1 MKILTVIN
9 WIALTLSIL
18 TASGMLWASEADDS
32 ENGETVFESAEQ
44 DSIETTESTEPET
57 GEYDVELEKMVIEGI
72 APTADSTSELSDID
86 LRLKS
91 ASTLGKTLER
101 ELGVYN
107 ASFGPGVGQ
116 PIIRGMGGPRVRVMH
131 DGIGSHD
138 ASAMSQDH
146 AVAAESLLADSIT
159 IHRGP
164 ATLRYGSGAIG
175 GVVDVKHKRIPDS
188 VPLKPIE
195 GTAEYRYDHNPKENA
210 GMVGIDAGKGN
221 VAVHL
226 DYFQRG
232 NENTRIPGFAL
243 DEAAL
248 RKQLKTDAPLNNSKG
263 EIKNTDGESRGG
275 SAGISLIGDLGY
287 IGTSY
292 NHTYKAYGLPP
303 GDPGG
308 HSHVGVAPGGSDQGE
323 AVRFAM
329 EQRRYDVEAMLFNPI
344 PYIESV
350 SVKTGFV
357 DYEHEEGESEFSV
370 LFTNEVLETRF
381 ELEHRLIDQWSGFLG
396 LQWQEREFL
405 AKSPKIE
412 GEKLIDLVP
421 QSQIDSLGL
430 FFTEKLD
437 LFDELTLEFGGR
449 YERQVTEPNAK
460 LLKGTV
466 FGQALEVPTRK
477 LTHKPSSLAASI
489 TYRPFEGGS
498 IYLAWQNSERAPDI
512 HELYSLGPHPAN
524 RTFDIG
530 TLDLSVERASNRE
543 LGIRYDD
550 ALISLQGNVYQKD
563 VKDFIYQ
570 ENLTSEFGF
579 FELEG
584 NRLVAAC
591 VKLEGCFP
599 VFGFRGDDAEFYGY
613 EVEIKIHPS
622 FDWGMPHLTLFS
634 DYVRGRFKDRTL
646 GDVSRLPPQRYGF
659 EVGLQKNAW
668 QGALRFTQALA
679 QDRPGIDETETPSY
693 HRFDLDVSYDWH
705 AESGQRV
712 LLFGKASNLS
722 DSPIRNSTSF
732 LRNIAPE
739 PGMSLEIGFRA
750 YF

>member
-1 MKILTVIN
+1 MKIPSVIN

-57 GEYDVELEKMVIEGI
+57 GEYDVELEKMVIEAI

-243 DEAAL
+243 DEAAV
-248 RKQLKTDAPLNNSKG
+248 RKQLKTGTELNNSKG

-275 SAGISLIGDLGY
+275 SAGISLIGDLGH

-292 NHTYKAYGLPP
+292 NHTYKEYGLPP

-308 HSHVGVAPGGSDQGE
+308 HSHVGVVPGASDQGE
-323 AVRFAM
+323 AMRFAM
-329 EQRRYDVEAMLFNPI
+329 EQRRYDVEAMLFNPM

-350 SVKTGFV
+350 SVKTGYV
-357 DYEHEEGESEFSV
+357 DYEHEEGEPGFSV

-381 ELEHRLIDQWSGFLG
+381 ELEHRFIDQWSGFLG
-396 LQWQEREFL
+396 LQWQDREFL
-405 AKSPKIE
+405 AE
-412 GEKLIDLVP
+412 NLVA

-430 FFTEKLD
+430 FFTEQLD
-437 LFDELTLEFGGR
+437 LLDELTVEFGGR
-449 YERQVTEPNAK
+449 YERQVTEPNEK
-460 LLKGTV
+460 LLITNWFGGT
-466 FGQALEVPTRK
+466 QQLPTRK
-477 LTHKPSSLAASI
+477 LTHKPSSLAASL

-498 IYLAWQNSERAPDI
+498 VYLAWQNAERAPDI
-512 HELYSLGPHPAN
+512 QEMYSFGPHPAN
-524 RTFDIG
+524 RSFDIG
-530 TLDLSVERASNRE
+530 RLNLAVERASNRE

-550 ALISLQGNVYQKD
+550 ALISLQGNAYQKD
-563 VKDFIYQ
+563 IKDFIYQ
-570 ENLTSEFGF
+570 ENLGLFYQLDTNTMK
-579 FELEG
+579 L
-584 NRLVAAC
+584 AC
-591 VKLEGCFP
+591 ADGLRGCFP
-599 VFGFRGDDAEFYGY
+599 IYGFRGDDAEFYGY
-613 EVEIKIHPS
+613 EAEIKFHPM
-622 FDWGMPHLTLFS
+622 FDWGTPHLTLFS
-634 DYVRGRFKDRTL
+634 DYVRGRFRDRAL
-646 GDVSRLPPQRYGF
+646 GDVPRLPPQRYGF

-705 AESGQRV
+705 ADSGQRV

>member
-1 MKILTVIN
+1 MTVPTALIWITLTF
-9 WIALTLSIL
+9 SIL
-18 TASGMLWASEADDS
+18 SASGMLWASEEDDAAI
-32 ENGETVFESAEQ
+32 NPPLIESSKQ
-44 DSIETTESTEPET
+44 DAIETIEPTPEVMPEG
-57 GEYDVELEKMVIEGI
+57 GEVDLELEKMVIEGT
-72 APTADSTSELSDID
+72 APTADSTSELSGTD
-86 LRLKS
+86 LRLKA

-116 PIIRGMGGPRVRVMH
+116 PIIRGMGGSRVRVMQ

-146 AVAAESLLADSIT
+146 AVATESLLADSIT

-188 VPLKPIE
+188 IPLKPIE
-195 GTAEYRYDHNPKENA
+195 GTVEYRYDHNPDENA
-210 GMVGIDAGKGN
+210 GVIGIDAGQNN

-232 NENTRIPGFAL
+232 NENTQIPGYAL
-243 DEAAL
+243 DEAAV
-248 RKQLKTDAPLNNSKG
+248 RQQLKTGAQLNNSKG

-275 SAGISLIGDLGY
+275 SAGISLIGELGH
-287 IGTSY
+287 IGASY
-292 NHTYKAYGLPP
+292 NHTTKEYGLPP

-308 HSHVGVAPGGSDQGE
+308 HSHVGVAPGASDQGE
-323 AVRFAM
+323 AISLAM

-344 PYIESV
+344 PFIESV
-350 SVKTGFV
+350 SVKTGYV
-357 DYEHEEGESEFSV
+357 DYDHEEGEPGFSV

-381 ELEHRLIDQWSGFLG
+381 ELEHRLLDQWSGFLG
-396 LQWQEREFL
+396 LQWQDREFL
-405 AKSPKIE
+405 AE
-412 GEKLIDLVP
+412 NLVP

-437 LFDELTLEFGGR
+437 LFDALSLEFGGR
-449 YERQVTEPNAK
+449 YEQQFTEPNSN
-460 LLKGTV
+460 LLNLNL
-466 FGQALEVPTRK
+466 FGQPVQVPTRK
-477 LTHKPSSLAASI
+477 LTHKPTSLAASI
-489 TYRPFEGGS
+489 TYKPFDGGS

-512 HELYSLGPHPAN
+512 QEMYSLGPHPAN
-524 RTFDIG
+524 RSFDIG
-530 TLDLSVERASNRE
+530 RLDLSVERASNRE
-543 LGIRYDD
+543 VGIRYDD
-550 ALISLQGNVYQKD
+550 RLTSLQLNAYHKD

-570 ENLTSEFGF
+570 ENLGLF
-579 FELEG
+579 FQVDTNSLKTDCSDG
-584 NRLVAAC
+584 LR
-591 VKLEGCFP
+591 GCYP
-599 VFGFRGDDAEFYGY
+599 IYGFRGDDAEFYGY
-613 EVEIKIHPS
+613 EAEIKFHPS
-622 FDWGMPHLTLFS
+622 FNWVDPHLTLFS
-634 DYVRGRFKDRTL
+634 DYVRGQFKDNEL
-646 GDVSRLPPQRYGF
+646 GDVPRLPPLRYGF

-679 QDRPGIDETETPSY
+679 QDRPGNDETETPSY

-705 AESGQRV
+705 AQSGQKILV
-712 LLFGKASNLS
+712 FGKASNLS

-739 PGMSLEIGFRA
+739 PGMSLEIGFRTN
-750 YF
+750 F

>member
-1 MKILTVIN
+1 MKIPTVIN

-44 DSIETTESTEPET
+44 GSMETIESTQPET
-57 GEYDVELEKMVIEGI
+57 GEFDVELEKMVIEGI

-91 ASTLGKTLER
+91 AGTLGKTLER

-232 NENTRIPGFAL
+232 NENTRIPGYAL
-243 DEAAL
+243 DEAAV
-248 RKQLKTDAPLNNSKG
+248 REQLKTGAALNNSKG

-292 NHTYKAYGLPP
+292 NHTYKEYGLPP

-308 HSHVGVAPGGSDQGE
+308 HSHVGVAPGGSDQAE
-323 AVRFAM
+323 AMRFAM
-329 EQRRYDVEAMLFNPI
+329 EQRRYDVEAMLFNPM

-350 SVKTGFV
+350 SVKTGYV
-357 DYEHEEGESEFSV
+357 DYEHEEGEPGFSV

-381 ELEHRLIDQWSGFLG
+381 ELEHRFIDQWSGFLG
-396 LQWQEREFL
+396 LQWQDREFL
-405 AKSPKIE
+405 AE
-412 GEKLIDLVP
+412 NLVP

-437 LFDELTLEFGGR
+437 LFDELTVEFGGR
-449 YERQVTEPNAK
+449 YERQVTEPNEK
-460 LLKGTV
+460 LLISNWFGGT
-466 FGQALEVPTRK
+466 QQLPTRK
-477 LTHKPSSLAASI
+477 LTHKPSSLAASL

-498 IYLAWQNSERAPDI
+498 VYLAWQNAERAPDI
-512 HELYSLGPHPAN
+512 QEMYSFGPHPAN
-524 RTFDIG
+524 RSFDIG
-530 TLDLSVERASNRE
+530 RLNLAVERASNRE
-543 LGIRYDD
+543 IGIRYDN
-550 ALISLQGNVYQKD
+550 ALISLQGNAYQKD

-570 ENLTSEFGF
+570 ENLGLF
-579 FELEG
+579 FQSDTNTLK
-584 NRLVAAC
+584 AAC
-591 VKLEGCFP
+591 TDGLRGCFP
-599 VFGFRGDDAEFYGY
+599 IYGFRGDDAEFYGY
-613 EVEIKIHPS
+613 EAEIKFHPM
-622 FDWGMPHLTLFS
+622 FDWGTPHLTLFS
-634 DYVRGRFKDRTL
+634 DYVRGRFKDRAL
-646 GDVSRLPPQRYGF
+646 GDVPRLPPQRYGF

-705 AESGQRV
+705 ADSGQRV

>member
-1 MKILTVIN
+1 MKVPTVIY
-9 WIALTLSIL
+9 WLALTLSIL
-18 TASGMLWASEADDS
+18 SPSGMLWASEPDHS
-32 ENGETVFESAEQ
+32 ENGESIIETAEQ
-44 DSIETTESTEPET
+44 DSMETTENTEPET
-57 GEYDVELEKMVIEGI
+57 GDYDVELEKMVIEAI

-131 DGIGSHD
+131 DGIGAHD

-146 AVAAESLLADSIT
+146 AVAAESLLAESIT

-232 NENTRIPGFAL
+232 NENTRIPGYAL
-243 DEAAL
+243 DEAAV
-248 RKQLKTDAPLNNSKG
+248 REQLQTGAALNNSKG

-292 NHTYKAYGLPP
+292 NHSYKAYGLPP

-308 HSHVGVAPGGSDQGE
+308 HSHVGVTPGASDQGE
-323 AVRFAM
+323 AMRFAM
-329 EQRRYDVEAMLFNPI
+329 EQRRYDVEAMLFNPV

-350 SVKTGFV
+350 SVKTGYV
-357 DYEHEEGESEFSV
+357 DYEHEEGEPGFSV

-381 ELEHRLIDQWSGFLG
+381 ELEHRLLDQWSGFLG
-396 LQWQEREFL
+396 LQWQDREFL
-405 AKSPKIE
+405 AE
-412 GEKLIDLVP
+412 NLVP

-437 LFDELTLEFGGR
+437 VLDELTLEFGGR

-460 LLKGTV
+460 LLNLNL
-466 FGQALEVPTRK
+466 FGQPVHVPTRK
-477 LTHKPSSLAASI
+477 VTHRPSSLAASL

-498 IYLAWQNSERAPDI
+498 VYLAWQNAERAPDI
-512 HELYSLGPHPAN
+512 QEMYSLGPHPAN
-524 RTFDIG
+524 RSFDIG
-530 TLDLSVERASNRE
+530 RLNLAVERASNRE
-543 LGIRYDD
+543 LGIRYDH

-570 ENLTSEFGF
+570 ENLGF
-579 FELEG
+579 FYQLDTNLPKADCADG
-584 NRLVAAC
+584 LR
-591 VKLEGCFP
+591 GCFP
-599 VFGFRGDDAEFYGY
+599 VYGFQGDDAEFYGY
-613 EVEIKIHPS
+613 EAEIKFHPS
-622 FDWGMPHLTLFS
+622 FDWGTPHLTLFS
-634 DYVRGRFKDRTL
+634 DYVRGRFRDRAL
-646 GDVSRLPPQRYGF
+646 GDVPRLPPQRYGF
-659 EVGLQKNAW
+659 EVGLQKNAF

-679 QDRPGIDETETPSY
+679 QDRPGNDETVTPSY

-705 AESGQRV
+705 ADSGQRV

>member
-1 MKILTVIN
+1 MKLPTVIN

-18 TASGMLWASEADDS
+18 TSSGMLWASEADDP

-44 DSIETTESTEPET
+44 DSMETTESAEPET
-57 GEYDVELEKMVIEGI
+57 GEFDVELEKMVIEAI

-248 RKQLKTDAPLNNSKG
+248 RKQLKTDVQLNNSKG

-275 SAGISLIGDLGY
+275 SAGISWIDDLGY
-287 IGTSY
+287 VGTSY

-308 HSHVGVAPGGSDQGE
+308 HSHVGVVPGASNQGE
-323 AVRFAM
+323 AMRFEM

-350 SVKTGFV
+350 SVKTGYV
-357 DYEHEEGESEFSV
+357 DYEHEEGEPGFSV

-381 ELEHRLIDQWSGFLG
+381 ELEHRLLDQWSGFLG
-396 LQWQEREFL
+396 LQWQDREFL
-405 AKSPKIE
+405 AE
-412 GEKLIDLVP
+412 NLVP

-437 LFDELTLEFGGR
+437 VLDELTLEFGGR
-449 YERQVTEPNAK
+449 YERQVTEPNEK
-460 LLKGTV
+460 MLNRNL
-466 FGQALEVPTRK
+466 FGQPVQVPTRR
-477 LTHKPSSLAASI
+477 LTHNPSSLAASI
-489 TYRPFEGGS
+489 TYKPFDGGS

-512 HELYSLGPHPAN
+512 QEMYSLGPHPAN
-524 RTFDIG
+524 RSFDIG
-530 TLDLSVERASNRE
+530 RLDLAVERASNRE
-543 LGIRYDD
+543 IGIRYDD
-550 ALISLQGNVYQKD
+550 ALISLQGNAYQKD

-570 ENLTSEFGF
+570 ENLGLFYQLDTNTLKASCSDG
-579 FELEG
+579 L
-584 NRLVAAC
+584 R
-591 VKLEGCFP
+591 GCFP
-599 VFGFRGDDAEFYGY
+599 IYGFRGDDAEFYGY
-613 EVEIKIHPS
+613 EAEIKFHPS
-622 FDWGMPHLTLFS
+622 FDWGTPHLTLFS
-634 DYVRGRFKDRTL
+634 DYVRGRFRDRAL
-646 GDVSRLPPQRYGF
+646 GDVPRLPPQRYGF
-659 EVGLQKNAW
+659 EVGLQKNAF

-679 QDRPGIDETETPSY
+679 QDRPGNDETVTPSY
-693 HRFDLDVSYDWH
+693 HRFDIDVSYDWH
-705 AESGQRV
+705 ADSGQRV

>member
-1 MKILTVIN
+1 MKIPTVIY
-9 WIALTLSIL
+9 WLALTLSIL
-18 TASGMLWASEADDS
+18 SPSGMLWASEPDHS
-32 ENGETVFESAEQ
+32 ENGEIVLESAEQ
-44 DSIETTESTEPET
+44 DSMETTENTESET
-57 GEYDVELEKMVIEGI
+57 GDYDVELEKMVIEAI

-210 GMVGIDAGKGN
+210 GMVGIDAGQGN

-232 NENTRIPGFAL
+232 NENTRIPGYAL
-243 DEAAL
+243 DEAAV
-248 RKQLKTDAPLNNSKG
+248 RKQLKTGAELNNSKG

-292 NHTYKAYGLPP
+292 NHTYKEYGLPP

-308 HSHVGVAPGGSDQGE
+308 HSHVGVVPGASDQGE
-323 AVRFAM
+323 AMRFAM

-344 PYIESV
+344 PFIESV
-350 SVKTGFV
+350 SVKTGYV
-357 DYEHEEGESEFSV
+357 DYEHEEGEPGFSV

-396 LQWQEREFL
+396 LQWQDREFL
-405 AKSPKIE
+405 AE
-412 GEKLIDLVP
+412 NLVP

-437 LFDELTLEFGGR
+437 VLDELTLEFGGR
-449 YERQVTEPNAK
+449 YERQVTEPNEK
-460 LLKGTV
+460 LLISNWFGGT
-466 FGQALEVPTRK
+466 QQLPTRK
-477 LTHKPSSLAASI
+477 LTHKPSSLAASL

-498 IYLAWQNSERAPDI
+498 VYLAWQNAERAPDI
-512 HELYSLGPHPAN
+512 QEMYSFGPHPAN
-524 RTFDIG
+524 RSFDIG
-530 TLDLSVERASNRE
+530 RLNLAVERASNRE
-543 LGIRYDD
+543 LGLRYDD
-550 ALISLQGNVYQKD
+550 AWMSLQGNVFQKD

-570 ENLTSEFGF
+570 ENLGLFYQLDTNTMK
-579 FELEG
+579 L
-584 NRLVAAC
+584 AC
-591 VKLEGCFP
+591 ADGLRGCFP
-599 VFGFRGDDAEFYGY
+599 IYGFRGDDAEFYGY
-613 EVEIKIHPS
+613 EAEIKFHPV
-622 FDWGMPHLTLFS
+622 FDWGTPHLTLFS
-634 DYVRGRFKDRTL
+634 DYVRGRFRDRAL
-646 GDVSRLPPQRYGF
+646 GDVPRLPPQRYGF

-705 AESGQRV
+705 ADSGQRV

>member
-1 MKILTVIN
+1 MKLPTVIN

-57 GEYDVELEKMVIEGI
+57 GEYDVELEKMVIEAT

-175 GVVDVKHKRIPDS
+175 GVVDIKHKRIPDS

-210 GMVGIDAGKGN
+210 GMVGIDAGQGN

-232 NENTRIPGFAL
+232 NENTRIPGYAL
-243 DEAAL
+243 DEAAV
-248 RKQLKTDAPLNNSKG
+248 RKQLKTGAELNNSKG

-308 HSHVGVAPGGSDQGE
+308 HSHVGVVPGASDQGE
-323 AVRFAM
+323 AMRFAM

-344 PYIESV
+344 PFIESV
-350 SVKTGFV
+350 SVKTGYV
-357 DYEHEEGESEFSV
+357 DYEHEEGEPGFSV

-396 LQWQEREFL
+396 LQWQDREFL
-405 AKSPKIE
+405 AE
-412 GEKLIDLVP
+412 NLVP

-437 LFDELTLEFGGR
+437 VLDELTLEFGGR
-449 YERQVTEPNAK
+449 YERQVTEP
-460 LLKGTV
+460 GV
-466 FGQALEVPTRK
+466 D
-477 LTHKPSSLAASI
+477 
-489 TYRPFEGGS
+489 FE
-498 IYLAWQNSERAPDI
+498 
-512 HELYSLGPHPAN
+512 
-524 RTFDIG
+524 
-530 TLDLSVERASNRE
+530 
-543 LGIRYDD
+543 
-550 ALISLQGNVYQKD
+550 
-563 VKDFIYQ
+563 
-570 ENLTSEFGF
+570 
-579 FELEG
+579 
-584 NRLVAAC
+584 
-591 VKLEGCFP
+591 
-599 VFGFRGDDAEFYGY
+599 
-613 EVEIKIHPS
+613 
-622 FDWGMPHLTLFS
+622 
-634 DYVRGRFKDRTL
+634 
-646 GDVSRLPPQRYGF
+646 
-659 EVGLQKNAW
+659 
-668 QGALRFTQALA
+668 
-679 QDRPGIDETETPSY
+679 
-693 HRFDLDVSYDWH
+693 
-705 AESGQRV
+705 
-712 LLFGKASNLS
+712 
-722 DSPIRNSTSF
+722 
-732 LRNIAPE
+732 
-739 PGMSLEIGFRA
+739 
-750 YF
+750 

>member
-1 MKILTVIN
+1 MKLPTVIN

-18 TASGMLWASEADDS
+18 TSSGMLWASEADDP

-44 DSIETTESTEPET
+44 DSMETTESAEPET
-57 GEYDVELEKMVIEGI
+57 GEFDVELEKMVIEAI

-248 RKQLKTDAPLNNSKG
+248 RKQLKTDAQLNNSKG

-275 SAGISLIGDLGY
+275 SAGISWIGDLGY
-287 IGTSY
+287 VGTSY

-308 HSHVGVAPGGSDQGE
+308 HSHVGVVPGASNQGE
-323 AVRFAM
+323 AMRFEM

-350 SVKTGFV
+350 SVKTGYV
-357 DYEHEEGESEFSV
+357 DYEHEEGEPGFSV

-381 ELEHRLIDQWSGFLG
+381 ELEHRLLDQWSGFLG
-396 LQWQEREFL
+396 LQWQDREFL
-405 AKSPKIE
+405 AE
-412 GEKLIDLVP
+412 NLVP

-437 LFDELTLEFGGR
+437 VLDELTLEFGGR
-449 YERQVTEPNAK
+449 YERQVTEPNEK
-460 LLKGTV
+460 MLNRNL
-466 FGQALEVPTRK
+466 FGQPVQVPTRR
-477 LTHKPSSLAASI
+477 LTHNPSSLAASI
-489 TYRPFEGGS
+489 TYKPFDGGS

-512 HELYSLGPHPAN
+512 QEMYSLGPHPAN
-524 RTFDIG
+524 RSFDIG
-530 TLDLSVERASNRE
+530 RLDLAVERASNRE
-543 LGIRYDD
+543 IGIRYDD
-550 ALISLQGNVYQKD
+550 ALISLQGNAYQKD

-570 ENLTSEFGF
+570 ENLGLFYQLDTNTLKASCSDG
-579 FELEG
+579 L
-584 NRLVAAC
+584 R
-591 VKLEGCFP
+591 GCFP
-599 VFGFRGDDAEFYGY
+599 IYGFRGDDAEFYGY
-613 EVEIKIHPS
+613 EAEIKFHPS
-622 FDWGMPHLTLFS
+622 FDWGTPHLTLFS
-634 DYVRGRFKDRTL
+634 DYVRGRFRDRAL
-646 GDVSRLPPQRYGF
+646 GDVPRLPPQRYGF
-659 EVGLQKNAW
+659 EVGLQKNAF

-679 QDRPGIDETETPSY
+679 QDRPGNDETVTPSY
-693 HRFDLDVSYDWH
+693 HRFDIDVSYDWH
-705 AESGQRV
+705 ADSGQRV

>member
-1 MKILTVIN
+1 MKVPTVIY
-9 WIALTLSIL
+9 WLALTLSIL
-18 TASGMLWASEADDS
+18 SPSGMLWASEPDHS
-32 ENGETVFESAEQ
+32 ENGESIIETAEQ
-44 DSIETTESTEPET
+44 DSMETTENTEPET
-57 GEYDVELEKMVIEGI
+57 GDYDVELEKMVIEAI

-131 DGIGSHD
+131 DGIGAHD

-146 AVAAESLLADSIT
+146 AVAAESLLAESIT

-232 NENTRIPGFAL
+232 NENTRIPGYAL
-243 DEAAL
+243 DEAAV
-248 RKQLKTDAPLNNSKG
+248 REQLQTGAALNNSKG

-292 NHTYKAYGLPP
+292 NRSYKAYGLPP

-308 HSHVGVAPGGSDQGE
+308 HSHVGVTPGASDQGE
-323 AVRFAM
+323 AMRFAM
-329 EQRRYDVEAMLFNPI
+329 EQRRYDVEAMLFNPV

-350 SVKTGFV
+350 SVKTGYV
-357 DYEHEEGESEFSV
+357 DYEHEEGEPGFSV

-381 ELEHRLIDQWSGFLG
+381 ELEHRLLDQWSGFLG
-396 LQWQEREFL
+396 LQWQDREFL
-405 AKSPKIE
+405 AE
-412 GEKLIDLVP
+412 NLVP

-437 LFDELTLEFGGR
+437 VLDELTLEFGGR

-460 LLKGTV
+460 LLNLNL
-466 FGQALEVPTRK
+466 FGQPVHVPTRK
-477 LTHKPSSLAASI
+477 VTHRPSSLAASL

-498 IYLAWQNSERAPDI
+498 VYLAWQNAERAPDI
-512 HELYSLGPHPAN
+512 QEMYSLGPHPAN
-524 RTFDIG
+524 RSFDIG
-530 TLDLSVERASNRE
+530 RLNLAVERASNRE
-543 LGIRYDD
+543 LGIRYDH

-570 ENLTSEFGF
+570 ENLGF
-579 FELEG
+579 FYQLDTNLPKADCADG
-584 NRLVAAC
+584 LR
-591 VKLEGCFP
+591 GCFP
-599 VFGFRGDDAEFYGY
+599 VYGFQGDDAEFYGY
-613 EVEIKIHPS
+613 EAEIKFHPS
-622 FDWGMPHLTLFS
+622 FDWGTPHLTLFS
-634 DYVRGRFKDRTL
+634 DYVRGRFRDRAL
-646 GDVSRLPPQRYGF
+646 GDVPRLPPQRYGF
-659 EVGLQKNAW
+659 EVGLQKNAF

-679 QDRPGIDETETPSY
+679 QDRPGNDETVTPSY

-705 AESGQRV
+705 ADSGQRV

>member
-1 MKILTVIN
+1 MKIPTVIY
-9 WIALTLSIL
+9 WLVLTLSIL
-18 TASGMLWASEADDS
+18 SPSGMLWASEPDHS
-32 ENGETVFESAEQ
+32 ENGEIILESAEQ
-44 DSIETTESTEPET
+44 DSMETTENTEPES
-57 GEYDVELEKMVIEGI
+57 GEYDVEFEKMVIEAI

-188 VPLKPIE
+188 MPVKPIE

-243 DEAAL
+243 DEAAV
-248 RKQLKTDAPLNNSKG
+248 RKQLKTDAELNNSKG

-275 SAGISLIGDLGY
+275 SAGISWIGDLGY
-287 IGTSY
+287 VGTSY

-308 HSHVGVAPGGSDQGE
+308 HSHVGVAPGASDQGE
-323 AVRFAM
+323 AIRFEM

-350 SVKTGFV
+350 SVKTGYV
-357 DYEHEEGESEFSV
+357 DYEHEEGEPGFSV

-381 ELEHRLIDQWSGFLG
+381 ELEHRFIDQWSGFLG
-396 LQWQEREFL
+396 LQWQDREFL
-405 AKSPKIE
+405 AE
-412 GEKLIDLVP
+412 NLVP

-437 LFDELTLEFGGR
+437 VLDELTLEFGGR
-449 YERQVTEPNAK
+449 YERQVTEPNEK
-460 LLKGTV
+460 LLNRNL
-466 FGQALEVPTRK
+466 FGQPVQVPTRR
-477 LTHKPSSLAASI
+477 LTHNPSSLAASI
-489 TYRPFEGGS
+489 TYRPFDGGS

-512 HELYSLGPHPAN
+512 QEMYSLGPHPVN
-524 RTFDIG
+524 RSFDIG
-530 TLDLSVERASNRE
+530 RLDLAVERASNRE
-543 LGIRYDD
+543 IGIRYDD
-550 ALISLQGNVYQKD
+550 ALISLQGNAYQKD

-570 ENLTSEFGF
+570 ENLGLFYQLDTNTLKASCSDG
-579 FELEG
+579 L
-584 NRLVAAC
+584 R
-591 VKLEGCFP
+591 GCFP
-599 VFGFRGDDAEFYGY
+599 IYGFRGDDAEFYGY
-613 EVEIKIHPS
+613 EAEIKFHPS
-622 FDWGMPHLTLFS
+622 FDWGTPHLTLFS
-634 DYVRGRFKDRTL
+634 DYVRGRFRDRAL
-646 GDVSRLPPQRYGF
+646 GDVPRLPPQRYGF
-659 EVGLQKNAW
+659 EVGL
-668 QGALRFTQALA
+668 
-679 QDRPGIDETETPSY
+679 
-693 HRFDLDVSYDWH
+693 
-705 AESGQRV
+705 
-712 LLFGKASNLS
+712 
-722 DSPIRNSTSF
+722 
-732 LRNIAPE
+732 
-739 PGMSLEIGFRA
+739 
-750 YF
+750 